1 MELWNERTETG
12 GQDMD
17 VYAQIEQL
25 RRMTPRELR
34 ERYREVWGEESA
46 ATNQQHLMRR
56 IAWRLQALAEGDL
69 SKRALDRARQ
79 IAQDAELSD
88 QVPLVTGRLRRAAG
102 KRRQTRRDRRLP
114 APGAELSRV
123 YRDQTLVVR
132 VLAQGF
138 EYEGRRYRSLSAV
151 AREATGTRWNGLVFF
166 GLAKRGESARC
177 KRGKTAANG
186 KASRAA

>member
-1 MELWNERTETG
+1 
-12 GQDMD
+12 MD

-25 RRMTPRELR
+25 RRMQPGELR

-69 SKRALDRARQ
+69 PQRAVDRARQ
-79 IAQDAELSD
+79 IAKDAELRD
-88 QVPLVTGRLRRAAG
+88 QVPLVSGRLPRASG
-102 KRRQTRRDRRLP
+102 KRRPNRRDRRLP
-114 APGAELSRV
+114 APGTELSRV
-123 YRDQTLVVR
+123 YRDQTIVVR

-166 GLAKRGESARC
+166 GVAKRGEPAPR
-177 KRGKTAANG
+177 KRGTTAVNR